1 MEYDINALRA
11 AKASY
16 VPSAPTLGVL
26 AAGYNALILV
36 FNCGFSNAPALAAL
50 DAEMFSAFGQLMVVV
65 WAVAFYA
72 AGVTD
77 VGAPVWYAFAL
88 EKLVYVCGWARWH
101 SQHDARA
108 LLSAAIGTGSVP
120 DVLAPLFHTI
130 YGTGDMLFCLAFLC
144 HASSLAR
151 RGSQRKAR

>member
-1 MEYDINALRA
+1 
-11 AKASY
+11 
-16 VPSAPTLGVL
+16 
-26 AAGYNALILV
+26 
-36 FNCGFSNAPALAAL
+36 
-50 DAEMFSAFGQLMVVV
+50 V

-72 AGVTD
+72 AGVAD

-120 DVLAPLFHTI
+120 DVLAPLFHTKVS
-130 YGTGDMLFCLAFLC
+130 TALATC
-144 HASSLAR
+144 SSASRSCATRAALRAVAVSAKQ
-151 RGSQRKAR
+151 GKCQLGIVN